1 MEFLVPL
8 AALAGLA
15 LPAILFLYF
24 LKVRRPEVRV
34 SSLMFW
40 RPQVADRQANAPWQR
55 LRASLLLFLQLAA
68 ALALALALMRP
79 GITGAAGVGQTTVV
93 MIDGSPS
100 MTATD
105 VAPSRFQAAID
116 KARDLAGQLGPGQEM
131 AVILLGDHAQL
142 LAPPSG
148 DPAII
153 RAALDRARPAGSA
166 ADLGEGISLAN
177 AILTGRPGG
186 SILLLGDGHAVPPPA
201 PPRVAAPLRYT
212 PVGASGEN
220 VGIEAI
226 SRAAAGS
233 VFLRLANYGR
243 GARDVKVEMLADA
256 RLVDILP
263 AHLDGNS
270 SADLTWSRLP
280 AGAQVLEARVTP
292 SDYLAL
298 DDQAWLVTATPPTRK
313 VLLVTAENG
322 FLQRALTLRPGV
334 QLTTVTP
341 NAYRPG
347 GGYDLYVFDGFVPS
361 GQLPAPALVVGPP
374 PGQGPVPLGPAADP
388 GGVLPANSSDPL
400 LLDVQLRDV
409 HVQVAGRVASLPA
422 GWRTSISAADDP
434 LLVVH
439 EGEPRLAELTFDIHH
454 SDLPLRAAFPIL
466 VQNLLA
472 YLLPGGFENQ
482 VFPAGHPVTLAAE
495 PNAKWLEVTSPQGRT
510 VRMTPPFPPFTD
522 TAMPGVYS
530 VREQLASELR
540 TSRFV
545 VQFQDPALSRI
556 APGAAPLVQES
567 RQAGGA
573 LPRGTLEIWPWLAAA
588 ALVLL
593 VAEWAVFLRGK

>member
-1 MEFLVPL
+1 MQFLVPGAL
-8 AALAGLA
+8 LAGLA
-15 LPAILFLYF
+15 LPAIVFLYF

-55 LRASLLLFLQLAA
+55 LRASLILFLQLAA

-100 MTATD
+100 MTSSD
-105 VAPSRFQAAID
+105 VAPSRFQAAVQ

-131 AVILLGDHAQL
+131 ALILLGDHAQL

-148 DPAII
+148 DPAIV
-153 RAALDRARPAGSA
+153 RAALDRARPSGDA

-177 AILTGRPGG
+177 ALLSGRSGG
-186 SILLLGDGHAVPPPA
+186 SILLLGDGHALPPAA
-201 PPRVAAPLRYT
+201 PPRVVAPLTYI
-212 PVGASGEN
+212 PVGVSGEN
-220 VGIEAI
+220 VGIEAM
-226 SRAAAGS
+226 SRTSSGS
-233 VFLRLANYGR
+233 VFVRLANYGR
-243 GARDVKVEMLADA
+243 SARDLKVDMVADGK
-256 RLVDILP
+256 LVDVLA
-263 AHLDGNS
+263 AHVDGNS
-270 SADLTWSRLP
+270 TTDLSWTRLP
-280 AGAQVLEARVTP
+280 AAVQVLEARLAP
-292 SDYLAL
+292 SDYFAL
-298 DDQAWLVTATPPTRK
+298 DDSAWLVTATPPARK

-347 GGYDLYVFDGFVPS
+347 GGYDLYVFDGYVPA
-361 GQLPAPALVVGPP
+361 GTLPSPALVVGPP
-374 PGQGPVPLGPAADP
+374 PGQGPVPVGPSSDP
-388 GGVLPANSSDPL
+388 GGVLPANPSDPL
-400 LLDVQLRDV
+400 LLDVELRDV
-409 HVQVAGRVASLPA
+409 HVQVAGRVTTVPA
-422 GWRTSISAADDP
+422 GWRTAMTAADDAL
-434 LLVVH
+434 LLVH
-439 EGEPRLAELTFDIHH
+439 QGEPRVAELTLDLHH

-482 VFPAGHPVTLAAE
+482 VFPTGHPVALAAE
-495 PNAKWLEVTSPQGRT
+495 PNAKWLEVTTPDGATSRL
-510 VRMTPPFPPFTD
+510 TPPFPPFTD
-522 TAMPGVYS
+522 TVKPGVYN
-530 VREQLASELR
+530 VREQLPSGLR
-540 TSRFV
+540 SSRFV

-556 APGAAPLVQES
+556 APGAAPLVQ
-567 RQAGGA
+567 QADRPRGA
-573 LPRGTLEIWPWLAAA
+573 EPRGTLEIWPWLAAA

-593 VAEWAVFLRGK
+593 VAEWAVFLRGR